1 MLLNFLFN
9 NYQSRLRDDSLST
22 INQKTPHT
30 TTTMHT
36 GSFLSSGTL
45 PSLLVLYMPLIILLF
60 ARSFFKNTMQFS
72 VLWFTTTILLSTPY
86 AIYIIV
92 WTQSDAF
99 ISLIK
104 QLQLG
109 VTPIDLF
116 AYLVY
121 AIKLLQL
128 IVLTLYFFAIGFMW
142 KFSPIRTVM
151 GTIIFAFGQFLN
163 VSTYHTIGYNG
174 VHYGCRLNREKPV
187 PWVSGFP
194 FNVVSHPQYVGSV
207 LSIWGIL
214 LVVWNLRLGFAPVW
228 MACMWTWYYVVV
240 SKVESLL

>member
-1 MLLNFLFN
+1 MIILYIIYIPYLQ
-9 NYQSRLRDDSLST
+9 NYLSICYLIFYLITTNRDCV
-22 INQKTPHT
+22 T
-30 TTTMHT
+30 T
-36 GSFLSSGTL
+36 
-45 PSLLVLYMPLIILLF
+45 LYPPLIKKTLIPPLSCTTD
-60 ARSFFKNTMQFS
+60 RSFRVVHSPRF
-72 VLWFTTTILLSTPY
+72 WFYITILLSTPY

-109 VTPIDLF
+109 VSPIDLF

-151 GTIIFAFGQFLN
+151 GTIIFAFGQFFN
-163 VSTYHTIGYNG
+163 ASTYHTIGYNG
-174 VHYGCRLNREKPV
+174 VHYGCRLNREKPI
-187 PWVSGFP
+187 PWVYGFP